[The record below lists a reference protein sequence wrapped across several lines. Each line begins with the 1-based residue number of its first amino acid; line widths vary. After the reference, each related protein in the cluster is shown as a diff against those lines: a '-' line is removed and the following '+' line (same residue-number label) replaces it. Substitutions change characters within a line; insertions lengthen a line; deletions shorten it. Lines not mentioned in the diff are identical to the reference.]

1 MVRLT
6 ILGSGSSGNCAVIST
21 ERTTLL
27 LDAGLSAKQIC
38 LRLDACGFSLDML
51 DGILL
56 THEHQ
61 DHTGGIEVLS
71 RKKSGSAV
79 LHRPDPGNS
88 RWAACNSAP
97 HPPGG
102 S

>member
-61 DHTGGIEVLS
+61 DHTGELRS
-71 RKKSGSAV
+71 
-79 LHRPDPGNS
+79 
-88 RWAACNSAP
+88 
-97 HPPGG
+97 
-102 S
+102 